1 MDALGVELLLSVELE
16 ARREIVDKPL
26 GECEALEL
34 LFVGRDSV
42 DGDGEDILVGVGAG
56 VVSLLVELKVVATDC
71 LDDGICQLHLHIAS
85 LVLVVLVFVRVHKQL
100 L

>member
-56 VVSLLVELKVVATDC
+56 VVSLLVEL
-71 LDDGICQLHLHIAS
+71 
-85 LVLVVLVFVRVHKQL
+85 
-100 L
+100 

>member
-16 ARREIVDKPL
+16 ARREVVDKPL
-26 GECEALEL
+26 RECEALEL

-56 VVSLLVELKVVATDC
+56 VVSLLVEL
-71 LDDGICQLHLHIAS
+71 
-85 LVLVVLVFVRVHKQL
+85 
-100 L
+100 